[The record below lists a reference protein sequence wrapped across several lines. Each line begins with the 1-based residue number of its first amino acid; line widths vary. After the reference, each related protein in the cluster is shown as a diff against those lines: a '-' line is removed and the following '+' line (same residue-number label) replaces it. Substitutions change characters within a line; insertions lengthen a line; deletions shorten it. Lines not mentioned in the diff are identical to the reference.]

1 MMSRR
6 QTDPQGHYPPPPL
19 SSLFLKAGWLA
30 HSVCSKKMTCRAPR
44 REGGMDSRERERE
57 SHCLCPVYLL
67 AYSIGES
74 PFQVN
79 PSEQR

>member
-6 QTDPQGHYPPPPL
+6 QTDRPSRTLPPP

-44 REGGMDSRERERE
+44 REGGMDSRERERVIAFVL
-57 SHCLCPVYLL
+57 STY
-67 AYSIGES
+67 
-74 PFQVN
+74 
-79 PSEQR
+79 